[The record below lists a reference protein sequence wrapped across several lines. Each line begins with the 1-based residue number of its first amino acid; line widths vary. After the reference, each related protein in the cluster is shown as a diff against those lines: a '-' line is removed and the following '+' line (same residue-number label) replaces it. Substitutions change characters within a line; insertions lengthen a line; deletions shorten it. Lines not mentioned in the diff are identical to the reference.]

1 LLFIK
6 CSICYLLNAQ
16 LVHVYGLESSDVID
30 TITTYLKIST
40 NMAEELFLKKKGKS
54 FSNAYGKLK
63 SQFEVVLMLGFQLSF
78 YIIYQS
84 FG

>member
-1 LLFIK
+1 
-6 CSICYLLNAQ
+6 
-16 LVHVYGLESSDVID
+16 
-30 TITTYLKIST
+30 
-40 NMAEELFLKKKGKS
+40 MAEELFLKKKGKS
-54 FSNAYGKLK
+54 FSIAYGKLK